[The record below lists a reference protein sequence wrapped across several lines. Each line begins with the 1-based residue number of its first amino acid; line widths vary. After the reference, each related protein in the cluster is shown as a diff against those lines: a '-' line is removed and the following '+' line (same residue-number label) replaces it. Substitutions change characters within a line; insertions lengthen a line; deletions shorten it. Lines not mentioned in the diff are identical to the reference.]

1 MNKLPTDPRLPNNSD
16 PLTRRLYE
24 IFRNI
29 SIAHN
34 DSYYWETNGTAAPTS
49 GTYAVGDKCRNNS
62 PSELGTAG
70 NKYIITGWI
79 CTVSGTPGTWL
90 EMRVL
95 TGN

>member
-1 MNKLPTDPRLPNNSD
+1 MNKLPYDSRLPNDSN

-29 SIAHN
+29 ASAHN
-34 DSYYWETNGTAAPTS
+34 NSYYWETNGTAAPTA
-49 GTYAVGDKCRNNS
+49 GTWAVGDKCRNDS

-70 NKYIITGWI
+70 SKYIITGWVVV
-79 CTVSGTPGTWL
+79 TSGTPGTWK

-95 TGN
+95 TGS